1 MPTTPTNAAAHASSD
16 SALGVRSGTR
26 PGYNLL
32 VMLPRWITALLAL
45 TAVALVPWTLWLTFS
60 LPSTQVSTHYDL
72 AWVGFDIALAL
83 VLAGTAYAAYR
94 ESDLLGPL
102 AAATSAMLL
111 CDAWFDI
118 VTSTPGERLEAVL
131 EACFAELP
139 LAALCAVIVYDAER
153 VHAHVRQL
161 RGR

>member
-1 MPTTPTNAAAHASSD
+1 
-16 SALGVRSGTR
+16 
-26 PGYNLL
+26 
-32 VMLPRWITALLAL
+32 
-45 TAVALVPWTLWLTFS
+45 